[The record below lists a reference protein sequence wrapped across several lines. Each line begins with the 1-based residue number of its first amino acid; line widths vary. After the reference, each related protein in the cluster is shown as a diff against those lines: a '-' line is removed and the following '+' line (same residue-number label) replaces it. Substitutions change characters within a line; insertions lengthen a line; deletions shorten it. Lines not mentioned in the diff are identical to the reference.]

1 MKRRRI
7 PRSRAEGRVSSAA
20 TAAAAAA
27 GAMGMARK
35 CCVRSCRADVREAR
49 AKGLPLHKFPKD
61 AALRDRWL
69 ASGGFEASFK
79 PTPGQV
85 VCHRHFKRADYEA
98 ARGGHKFLLRR
109 GSVPTVFADYDEHP
123 DPVIMSVKSSTSY
136 AQEDL
141 DLINSEILNLEHS
154 ASPLLSEAR
163 TPKSDSCGET
173 IYSRPESSA
182 DSLNLPD
189 SSEVADTEYKVINLK
204 EESKI
209 AVKHKPTDS
218 NSDNKVNTVAMQLGI
233 VESETSM
240 KTDAKDLK
248 EELKLPGNKE
258 FDKSEE
264 LKPKVLNRGGLKFFP
279 GAKLE
284 AKDFNEKWYSAKV
297 VETDW
302 DEREVLIHFDKWSSR
317 FDEWIPMDS
326 SRLRVLQTP
335 QNEQAW
341 IPPSPETRMRER
353 EFAVGERILATW
365 ADGKKYP
372 AKVSAVLSNDRYNV
386 LFDDGYAK
394 IVKSSKMTKIAANP
408 TKQLN
413 EVDGYIGSKQERRD
427 KKRKHTVMELFN
439 IHSRRRTKPD
449 AEKAPKKEET
459 VVKENSEGTA
469 ESKIETDGTLYGP
482 CYDPGTDLLRGF
494 ETSSPKI
501 KSYSKKSKKEMPK
514 NDTDHGENVGPE
526 WIDGEPQGTESYIV
540 DGNDG
545 PRRSIIVP
553 DKRLPPG
560 WEKHFTQRKAG
571 SSAGKWDVLFI
582 HKQTGKK
589 FRSRNDIRVFMEN
602 QGQFDFDPE
611 KFDFCIHRRK
621 RNHAHRAKQDVT
633 PEAPKKIK
641 TLLPKTKTATPENT
655 LLTTVASTTDG
666 QPTLSTPATSTDGEM
681 IYSVFIGL
689 RGGLRVEMED
699 SAYKCPKE
707 GCNKNFR
714 KENLLQ
720 MHIKHYH
727 PEYSKFLGST
737 PKVEDLAYARTIG
750 ESIEDIIPKK
760 TPTFLEKINKSAK
773 KKSLPEKPSSTLLQ
787 TALSAT
793 QQTSQSISG
802 PILPEEEEIEQS
814 EKCND
819 LQKEDMKIETMSPIS
834 NHSMEIDDDIERKRE
849 TACALSPGTL
859 FDMKVKEEK
868 AQGGIK
874 TLLPLRPVATSE
886 VQRVDRTKSVD
897 EIVHGER
904 GKSQKR
910 KQPSE
915 PSVDLLPAKAKKRH
929 GMSDLADSFG
939 DLDDSA
945 MDVEGPTALMYRYSR
960 RKSDSKSDE
969 NSQNSQ
975 LNDSRIEKADPLKG
989 DAIKTDSN
997 NDAEESEGVM
1007 MMINGELVKV
1017 EQLRREEIIN
1027 CTCGFMEEDG
1037 LMIQCDLCLCWQHGH
1052 CNLIEKEKDVP
1063 EKYICYICRNPYR
1076 LRPSKKYY
1084 HDQDW
1089 IKEGKL
1095 LSLSNRTRNQNM
1107 INQRT
1112 AMLKRSYDLVA
1123 ALLQMQQLLHSLRVK
1138 INVAQKKD
1146 HPKLYLWAKNWEK
1159 MDVPKIDMEP
1169 VPVMEITKVASFTD
1183 TSSEIP
1189 RRVETKMDVKLSIK
1203 DDQDEKSI
1211 ASDSEL
1217 MKILEEDSTHSDES
1231 RITNRKDGT
1240 MNSKDSHI
1248 LLDALTG
1255 GNADIKEKITATP
1268 NIKAESADVSPE
1280 KTTIGSTASKNLN
1293 SGPLIDD
1300 VQQEA
1305 SIANV
1310 KQEVS
1315 ALPQPF
1321 IPEPEA
1327 PIDPAECRMR
1337 LLEHIEH
1344 FQSHIDSRLT
1354 SIEAQIFSLEAM
1366 DPDELVSNPLSQS
1379 CTKQTV
1385 QMLLRD
1391 LNTVRKLAALC

>member
-1 MKRRRI
+1 MKQRRRI
-7 PRSRAEGRVSSAA
+7 PRSRAEGRRRAPAA
-20 TAAAAAA
+20 VTAAAA

-35 CCVRSCRADVREAR
+35 CCVRSCEADVREAR

-98 ARGGHKFLLRR
+98 AARGHKFLLKR
-109 GSVPTVFADYDEHP
+109 GSVPTVFADYDNHP

-154 ASPLLSEAR
+154 ISPSLSEAR
-163 TPKSDSCGET
+163 TPKSDSCGEPC
-173 IYSRPESSA
+173 YSRPESSA
-182 DSLNLPD
+182 DSLNPLD
-189 SSEVADTEYKVINLK
+189 NVELVDAAYKMTTPK
-204 EESKI
+204 EETVTT
-209 AVKHKPTDS
+209 VKEKS
-218 NSDNKVNTVAMQLGI
+218 VENSDSKVNTVAVQLGI
-233 VESETSM
+233 VEPGTM
-240 KTDAKDLK
+240 KTVAKDLTIK
-248 EELKLPGNKE
+248 DELKDIKLSDDKE
-258 FDKSEE
+258 FDKVEE
-264 LKPKVLNRGGLKFFP
+264 IKPKVLSRDGLKFYP

-284 AKDFNEKWYSAKV
+284 AKDFSEKWYCAKV
-297 VETDW
+297 VEADW
-302 DEREVLIHFDKWSSR
+302 DEREVLVHFDKWSSR
-317 FDEWIPMDS
+317 YDEWIPMDS
-326 SRLRVLQTP
+326 SRLRELQSLP
-335 QNEQAW
+335 K
-341 IPPSPETRMRER
+341 ETKVR
-353 EFAVGERILATW
+353 EFSVGERILATW
-365 ADGKKYP
+365 ADGRKYP
-372 AKVSAVLSNDRYNV
+372 AKVNAVLTNDRYDV
-386 LFDDGYAK
+386 LFDDGYGK
-394 IVKSSKMTKIAANP
+394 VVKSSKMTKIAATP

-413 EVDGYIGSKQERRD
+413 ELDGYIGSKQERRD
-427 KKRKHTVMELFN
+427 KKRKHTIMELFHTN
-439 IHSRRRTKPD
+439 SRKRIKTDTDKT
-449 AEKAPKKEET
+449 PKKVET
-459 VVKENSEGTA
+459 VVKEST
-469 ESKIETDGTLYGP
+469 ESIIEPKIELDGTMYGP
-482 CYDPGTDLLRGF
+482 CFEPDTNLLKGF
-494 ETSSPKI
+494 DTNFAKI
-501 KSYSKKSKKEMPK
+501 KSYSKKSKKELPK
-514 NDTDHGENVGPE
+514 IDTDHEEDVGPE

-545 PRRSIIVP
+545 PRRSIIIS

-571 SSAGKWDVLFI
+571 TSAGKWDVLFI

-589 FRSRNDIRVFMEN
+589 FRSRNDIRIFMEN
-602 QGQFDFDPE
+602 QGQLDFDPE
-611 KFDFCIHRRK
+611 KFDFCIHRKK
-621 RNHAHRAKQDVT
+621 RNNAHRVKQEVT

-641 TLLPKTKTATPENT
+641 TLLPKTKA
-655 LLTTVASTTDG
+655 
-666 QPTLSTPATSTDGEM
+666 LSTPESTVITASSLDTPPVVSTPTTSAADGEVN
-681 IYSVFIGL
+681 YSVFI
-689 RGGLRVEMED
+689 GGLRVEMED

-760 TPTFLEKINKSAK
+760 STPFLEKINKLGK
-773 KKSLPEKPSSTLLQ
+773 KRSLPDKPSSSNLLQ
-787 TALSAT
+787 PVLNTVQPASPSVSVPL
-793 QQTSQSISG
+793 I
-802 PILPEEEEIEQS
+802 PELEEEMDQS

-819 LQKEDMKIETMSPIS
+819 LQKDDMKIETMSPIS
-834 NHSMEIDDDIERKRE
+834 IHSMEVDDDVEKKRE
-849 TACALSPGTL
+849 NTGAMSPTTL

-868 AQGGIK
+868 TQVGIK
-874 TLLPLRPVATSE
+874 TLLPVRPPATSE
-886 VQRVDRTKSVD
+886 SQKIDRAKPVDEMMHVERTKGS
-897 EIVHGER
+897 
-904 GKSQKR
+904 KKR
-910 KQPSE
+910 QSE
-915 PSVDLLPAKAKKRH
+915 YNMHLSAKGKKRH
-929 GMSDLADSFG
+929 GMSDLIDSFG

-945 MDVEGPTALMYRYSR
+945 LDVEGPTALMYRYSR

-975 LNDSRIEKADPLKG
+975 LNDSRIEKGDPLKG
-989 DAIKTDSN
+989 DTIKTDIN

-1007 MMINGELVKV
+1007 MMINGEMVKV

-1052 CNLIEKEKDVP
+1052 CNAIEREKDVP
-1063 EKYICYICRNPYR
+1063 EKYICYICQHPYR
-1076 LRPSKKYY
+1076 QRPSKKYF

-1095 LSLSNRTRNQNM
+1095 PSLPNRTRDQYM

-1112 AMLKRSYDLVA
+1112 AMLKRSYDLVG
-1123 ALLQMQQLLHSLRVK
+1123 ALLQIQQILHSLRVK
-1138 INVAQKKD
+1138 INVAQQKD

-1159 MDVPKIDMEP
+1159 TDIPKVDIEP
-1169 VPVMEITKVASFTD
+1169 IPIMEITKLGADSID
-1183 TSSEIP
+1183 IGSESL
-1189 RRVETKMDVKLSIK
+1189 RRIEPKIETKLSLK

-1231 RITNRKDGT
+1231 RVTGKRESLI
-1240 MNSKDSHI
+1240 NSKDSHI
-1248 LLDALTG
+1248 LLDTLTSS
-1255 GNADIKEKITATP
+1255 NSDVKQRSIDADIKTENIGLLTEKSMIDNSVSENLSSSSLINNAQQESGMVNVENEIATP
-1268 NIKAESADVSPE
+1268 
-1280 KTTIGSTASKNLN
+1280 L
-1293 SGPLIDD
+1293 
-1300 VQQEA
+1300 
-1305 SIANV
+1305 
-1310 KQEVS
+1310 
-1315 ALPQPF
+1315 QPF

-1327 PIDPAECRMR
+1327 PIDPSECRMR

-1344 FQSHIDSRLT
+1344 FQCHIESRLQ
-1354 SIEAQIFSLEAM
+1354 SIDAQVCALEAM
-1366 DPDELVSNPLSQS
+1366 DVEELVPSPNAQS
-1379 CTKQTV
+1379 RLKQTV

-1391 LNTVRKLAALC
+1391 LSTVRKLAALC

>member
-1 MKRRRI
+1 MKRRI
-7 PRSRAEGRVSSAA
+7 PRSRIDGSRVSSAV
-20 TAAAAAA
+20 TAAAA

-35 CCVRSCRADVREAR
+35 CCVHSCKADVQEAR
-49 AKGLPLHKFPKD
+49 TKGLPLHKFPKD
-61 AALRDRWL
+61 VALRDRWL
-69 ASGGFEASFK
+69 ASGGFETGFK

-85 VCHRHFKRADYEA
+85 ICHRHFKRADYET
-98 ARGGHKFLLRR
+98 ARGGHKLVLKR
-109 GSVPTVFADYDEHP
+109 GSVPTIFADYDDHP

-173 IYSRPESSA
+173 CYSRPESST

-189 SSEVADTEYKVINLK
+189 SSEVTDNECKMINSK
-204 EESKI
+204 EEKKI
-209 AVKHKPTDS
+209 PEMDKPTE

-233 VESETSM
+233 VEPETEM
-240 KTDAKDLK
+240 KTSAKDIIVK
-248 EELKLPGNKE
+248 EELKLSGNKE

-264 LKPKVLNRGGLKFFP
+264 LKPKVLNRGDLKFFP

-284 AKDFNEKWYSAKV
+284 AKDFNDKWYSAKV

-326 SRLRVLQTP
+326 SRLRVLQTA
-335 QNEQAW
+335 QK
-341 IPPSPETRMRER
+341 ETKMK
-353 EFAVGERILATW
+353 EFSVGERILATW

-372 AKVSAVLSNDRYNV
+372 AKVSAVLTNDRYNV

-394 IVKSSKMTKIAANP
+394 IVKSSKMTKIAGNS

-413 EVDGYIGSKQERRD
+413 DLDGYIGSKQERRD

-439 IHSRRRTKPD
+439 THSRKRTKHD
-449 AEKAPKKEET
+449 VDKTPKKEET
-459 VVKENSEGTA
+459 VVKESGVTSLENKVE
-469 ESKIETDGTLYGP
+469 IDGTQYGP

-494 ETSSPKI
+494 ESNVSKI
-501 KSYSKKSKKEMPK
+501 KSYSKKSKKEVPK
-514 NDTDHGENVGPE
+514 VDTDQVEENVGPE

-589 FRSRNDIRVFMEN
+589 FRSRNDIRIFMEN
-602 QGQFDFDPE
+602 QGQYDFDPE

-621 RNHAHRAKQDVT
+621 RNHTHRVKQEVT
-633 PEAPKKIK
+633 SEITPKKIK
-641 TLLPKTKTATPENT
+641 TLLPKTKTPDNT
-655 LLTTVASTTDG
+655 LLTTVTNIDTTPVV
-666 QPTLSTPATSTDGEM
+666 PTPTTSTDGA
-681 IYSVFIGL
+681 VFIGL

-699 SAYKCPKE
+699 NAYKCPKE

-760 TPTFLEKINKSAK
+760 PTFLEKINKSAK
-773 KKSLPEKPSSTLLQ
+773 KKSLPEKSSSTLLQ
-787 TALSAT
+787 STLSSMQPT
-793 QQTSQSISG
+793 TPSIPG
-802 PILPEEEEIEQS
+802 PVTPEEEEMDQLA
-814 EKCND
+814 KCND
-819 LQKEDMKIETMSPIS
+819 SQKEDMKIETMSPIS
-834 NHSMEIDDDIERKRE
+834 NHSIEIDDIEKKRE
-849 TACALSPGTL
+849 NVGALSPGTL
-859 FDMKVKEEK
+859 FDMKAKEEK

-874 TLLPLRPVATSE
+874 TLLPIRSVAASE
-886 VQRVDRTKSVD
+886 IQRADRTKSLD
-897 EIVHGER
+897 DMTHNER
-904 GKSQKR
+904 VKNQKKR
-910 KQPSE
+910 QPAE
-915 PSVDLLPAKAKKRH
+915 HVDLSIKAKKRH
-929 GMSDLADSFG
+929 GMSDLTDSFG

-975 LNDSRIEKADPLKG
+975 LNDSRIDKADPLKG
-989 DAIKTDSN
+989 DAIKTDIS

-1052 CNLIEKEKDVP
+1052 CNFIEKEKDVP

-1076 LRPSKKYY
+1076 QRPSKKYF

-1095 LSLSNRTRNQNM
+1095 PSLPNRIRNQYM

-1123 ALLQMQQLLHSLRVK
+1123 ALLQIQQLLHSLRVK

-1159 MDVPKIDMEP
+1159 TDVSKIDVEP
-1169 VPVMEITKVASFTD
+1169 VPVMEITKAASFTD
-1183 TSSEIP
+1183 TTSEIP
-1189 RRVETKMDVKLSIK
+1189 RRVETKADIKLSK

-1217 MKILEEDSTHSDES
+1217 MKILEEDSTHSDET
-1231 RITNRKDGT
+1231 RIINKKEGL

-1248 LLDALTG
+1248 LLDALT
-1255 GNADIKEKITATP
+1255 NSNSDTKEKDFATSD
-1268 NIKAESADVSPE
+1268 IKAEDADLLADKTIIDNSVSE
-1280 KTTIGSTASKNLN
+1280 NLN
-1293 SGPLIDD
+1293 SGSLIIDN
-1300 VQQEA
+1300 VQQES
-1305 SIANV
+1305 SITVEN
-1310 KQEVS
+1310 EVS

-1344 FQSHIDSRLT
+1344 FQCHIDSRLT
-1354 SIEAQIFSLEAM
+1354 SIEAQIFALESM
-1366 DPDELVSNPLSQS
+1366 DPDELVSDPLVQPR
-1379 CTKQTV
+1379 TKQTI

>member
-7 PRSRAEGRVSSAA
+7 PRSRAEGRVSSAV
-20 TAAAAAA
+20 TAAAVAAA

-35 CCVRSCRADVREAR
+35 CCVRSCKADVREAR

-69 ASGGFEASFK
+69 ASGGFEESFK

-85 VCHRHFKRADYEA
+85 VCHRHFKRADYET
-98 ARGGHKFLLRR
+98 ARGGHKLLLKR

-173 IYSRPESSA
+173 CYSRPESSA

-189 SSEVADTEYKVINLK
+189 STEVTDNEYKATNPK
-204 EESKI
+204 EECKVS
-209 AVKHKPTDS
+209 VKDKSTE
-218 NSDNKVNTVAMQLGI
+218 NSVDNKVNTVAMQLGI
-233 VESETSM
+233 VEPETAM
-240 KTDAKDLK
+240 KTDSKDLK
-248 EELKLPGNKE
+248 EELKLPGDKE

-326 SRLRVLQTP
+326 SRLRVLQSP
-335 QNEQAW
+335 QKEAK
-341 IPPSPETRMRER
+341 MRE
-353 EFAVGERILATW
+353 FSVGERILATW

-408 TKQLN
+408 TKVQDSQIEQLN

-427 KKRKHTVMELFN
+427 KKRRHTVMELFN
-439 IHSRRRTKPD
+439 IHSRKRTKHD
-449 AEKAPKKEET
+449 TEKAPKKEET
-459 VVKENSEGTA
+459 VVKESGEGSA
-469 ESKIETDGTLYGP
+469 ESKIEMDGTLYGP
-482 CYDPGTDLLRGF
+482 CYDPGTDLLKGF
-494 ETSSPKI
+494 ETSSLKI
-501 KSYSKKSKKEMPK
+501 KSYSKKSKKEVPK
-514 NDTDHGENVGPE
+514 IETDPEENVGPE
-526 WIDGEPQGTESYIV
+526 WVDGEPRGTESYIV

-553 DKRLPPG
+553 DKRLPLG

-602 QGQFDFDPE
+602 QGQYDFDPE

-621 RNHAHRAKQDVT
+621 RNHAHRVKQEVT

-641 TLLPKTKTATPENT
+641 TLLPKTKTSTPETT
-655 LLTTVASTTDG
+655 LL
-666 QPTLSTPATSTDGEM
+666 PTMTSSIDTPVIPSTPTTSTTDGEM

-760 TPTFLEKINKSAK
+760 SITFLEKINKSAK
-773 KKSLPEKPSSTLLQ
+773 KKSLPEKSSSTLLQ
-787 TALSAT
+787 SAVNT
-793 QQTSQSISG
+793 MQPTSPSIPG
-802 PILPEEEEIEQS
+802 PMMPEEVELDQS

-819 LQKEDMKIETMSPIS
+819 LQKEDTKLETMSQIS
-834 NHSMEIDDDIERKRE
+834 NHSMEIDDDIEKKRE
-849 TACALSPGTL
+849 NVCALSPGTL
-859 FDMKVKEEK
+859 FDMRVKEEK

-874 TLLPLRPVATSE
+874 TLLPVRPVATLE
-886 VQRVDRTKSVD
+886 APRADRTKSLD
-897 EIVHGER
+897 EMAHGER
-904 GKSQKR
+904 VKNQKK
-910 KQPSE
+910 KQLTE
-915 PSVDLLPAKAKKRH
+915 HSVDLPAKAKKRH
-929 GMSDLADSFG
+929 GMSDLTDNFG
-939 DLDDSA
+939 DQDDSA
-945 MDVEGPTALMYRYSR
+945 MDVERPTTLMYRYSR

-989 DAIKTDSN
+989 DAIKTNIN
-997 NDAEESEGVM
+997 NGAEETEGVM

-1027 CTCGFMEEDG
+1027 CTCGFVEEDG

-1052 CNLIEKEKDVP
+1052 CNFIEKEKDVP
-1063 EKYICYICRNPYR
+1063 EKYICYICQNPYR

-1095 LSLSNRTRNQNM
+1095 SRLSNRTRNQHK

-1123 ALLQMQQLLHSLRVK
+1123 ALLQIQQLLHSLRVK
-1138 INVAQKKD
+1138 INVAEKKD

-1169 VPVMEITKVASFTD
+1169 VPVMEITKAASFTD
-1183 TSSEIP
+1183 TNSEIP
-1189 RRVETKMDVKLSIK
+1189 RRVETKADIKLSIK

-1231 RITNRKDGT
+1231 RIISKKEGS
-1240 MNSKDSHI
+1240 NSKDSHI

-1255 GNADIKEKITATP
+1255 GNSDIKEENSATSD
-1268 NIKAESADVSPE
+1268 IKTESADLLAE
-1280 KTTIGSTASKNLN
+1280 KTIIGDPVENLN
-1293 SGPLIDD
+1293 SGSPVNN
-1300 VQQEA
+1300 VQQES
-1305 SIANV
+1305 SITNV
-1310 KQEVS
+1310 KNEVS

-1344 FQSHIDSRLT
+1344 FQCHIDSRLT
-1354 SIEAQIFSLEAM
+1354 SIEAQIFALEAM
-1366 DPDELVSNPLSQS
+1366 DPDELVSDPLVQPR
-1379 CTKQTV
+1379 TKQTV

>member
-1 MKRRRI
+1 
-7 PRSRAEGRVSSAA
+7 
-20 TAAAAAA
+20 
-27 GAMGMARK
+27 MGMARK
-35 CCVRSCRADVREAR
+35 CCVRSCKADVREAR

-69 ASGGFEASFK
+69 ASGGFEESFK

-85 VCHRHFKRADYEA
+85 VCHRHFKRADYET
-98 ARGGHKFLLRR
+98 ARGGHKLLLRR

-173 IYSRPESSA
+173 CYSRPESSA

-189 SSEVADTEYKVINLK
+189 STEVTDNEYKATNPR
-204 EESKI
+204 EESKVS
-209 AVKHKPTDS
+209 AKDRSTE
-218 NSDNKVNTVAMQLGI
+218 NSVDNKVNTVAMQLGI
-233 VESETSM
+233 VEPETAM
-240 KTDAKDLK
+240 KTGAKDLK
-248 EELKLPGNKE
+248 EALKLPGDKE

-326 SRLRVLQTP
+326 SRLRVLQSP

-341 IPPSPETRMRER
+341 TPPSPEAKMRE
-353 EFAVGERILATW
+353 FSVGERILATW

-372 AKVSAVLSNDRYNV
+372 AKVSAVLTNDRYNV

-408 TKQLN
+408 TKVQDSQIEQLN

-427 KKRKHTVMELFN
+427 KKRRHTVMELFN
-439 IHSRRRTKPD
+439 IHSRKRTKHD
-449 AEKAPKKEET
+449 TEKAPKKDET
-459 VVKENSEGTA
+459 VVKESGEGSA
-469 ESKIETDGTLYGP
+469 ESKIEMDGTLYGP
-482 CYDPGTDLLRGF
+482 CYDPGTDLLKGF
-494 ETSSPKI
+494 ETSSLKI
-501 KSYSKKSKKEMPK
+501 KSYSKKSKKEVPK
-514 NDTDHGENVGPE
+514 IETDPEENVGPE
-526 WIDGEPQGTESYIV
+526 WIDGEPRGTESYIV

-553 DKRLPPG
+553 DKRLPAG

-602 QGQFDFDPE
+602 QGQYDFDPE

-621 RNHAHRAKQDVT
+621 RNHAHRVKQEVT

-641 TLLPKTKTATPENT
+641 TLLPKTKTSTPETT
-655 LLTTVASTTDG
+655 LLPTMTSSIDTPVIPSTPTTSTTDG
-666 QPTLSTPATSTDGEM
+666 A
-681 IYSVFIGL
+681 VFIGL

-750 ESIEDIIPKK
+750 ESVEDIIPKK
-760 TPTFLEKINKSAK
+760 SITFSEKINKSAK
-773 KKSLPEKPSSTLLQ
+773 KKSLPEKSSSTLLQ
-787 TALSAT
+787 SAVNT
-793 QQTSQSISG
+793 MQPTFPLIPG
-802 PILPEEEEIEQS
+802 PMMPEEVELDQS

-819 LQKEDMKIETMSPIS
+819 LQKEDTKLETMSQIS

-849 TACALSPGTL
+849 NVCALSPGTL
-859 FDMKVKEEK
+859 FDMRVKEEK

-874 TLLPLRPVATSE
+874 TLLPVRPVATSE
-886 VQRVDRTKSVD
+886 AQRADRTKSLD
-897 EIVHGER
+897 ETAHGER
-904 GKSQKR
+904 VKNQKK
-910 KQPSE
+910 KQLTE
-915 PSVDLLPAKAKKRH
+915 HSVDLPAKAKKRH
-929 GMSDLADSFG
+929 GMSDLTDNFG
-939 DLDDSA
+939 DQDDSA

-969 NSQNSQ
+969 NSQN
-975 LNDSRIEKADPLKG
+975 R
-989 DAIKTDSN
+989 
-997 NDAEESEGVM
+997 SEGVM

-1052 CNLIEKEKDVP
+1052 CNFIEKEKDVP
-1063 EKYICYICRNPYR
+1063 EKYICYVCQNPYR

-1095 LSLSNRTRNQNM
+1095 SSLSNRTRNQHK

-1123 ALLQMQQLLHSLRVK
+1123 ALLQIQQLLHSLRVK
-1138 INVAQKKD
+1138 INVAEKKD

-1169 VPVMEITKVASFTD
+1169 VPVMEITKAASFTD
-1183 TSSEIP
+1183 TNSEIP
-1189 RRVETKMDVKLSIK
+1189 RRVETKADIKLSIK

-1231 RITNRKDGT
+1231 RIISKKEGS
-1240 MNSKDSHI
+1240 NSKDSHI

-1255 GNADIKEKITATP
+1255 GNSDIKEEKSATSD
-1268 NIKAESADVSPE
+1268 IKTESADLLAE
-1280 KTTIGSTASKNLN
+1280 KTIIDDPVSENLN
-1293 SGPLIDD
+1293 SGSPVNN
-1300 VQQEA
+1300 VQQES
-1305 SIANV
+1305 SISNV
-1310 KQEVS
+1310 KNEVS

-1344 FQSHIDSRLT
+1344 FQCHIDSRLT
-1354 SIEAQIFSLEAM
+1354 SIEAQIFALEAM
-1366 DPDELVSNPLSQS
+1366 DPDELVSDPLVQPR
-1379 CTKQTV
+1379 TKQTV

>member
-1 MKRRRI
+1 MYPPSPPRRPLSTARSFCSIRRIVSDAYTRTQNTRAASSLFERRR
-7 PRSRAEGRVSSAA
+7 V
-20 TAAAAAA
+20 
-27 GAMGMARK
+27 
-35 CCVRSCRADVREAR
+35 VR
-49 AKGLPLHKFPKD
+49 D
-61 AALRDRWL
+61 A
-69 ASGGFEASFK
+69 
-79 PTPGQV
+79 
-85 VCHRHFKRADYEA
+85 
-98 ARGGHKFLLRR
+98 
-109 GSVPTVFADYDEHP
+109 

-154 ASPLLSEAR
+154 TSPLSEAR

-173 IYSRPESSA
+173 CYSRPESSM

-189 SSEVADTEYKVINLK
+189 GSEVTDNECKMANLK
-204 EESKI
+204 EEI
-209 AVKHKPTDS
+209 VTLVKDKLVE
-218 NSDNKVNTVAMQLGI
+218 NSDSKVNTVAMQLGI
-233 VESETSM
+233 VEGATM
-240 KTDAKDLK
+240 KADGKDLIIK
-248 EELKLPGNKE
+248 EELKNIKLSDDKE

-264 LKPKVLNRGGLKFFP
+264 LKPKVLNRDGTKFYP

-335 QNEQAW
+335 PHEQTW
-341 IPPSPETRMRER
+341 ILPSPEAKVR
-353 EFAVGERILATW
+353 EFSVGERVLATW
-365 ADGKKYP
+365 ADGRKYP
-372 AKVSAVLSNDRYNV
+372 AKVNTVLTNDRYDV

-394 IVKSSKMTKIAANP
+394 IVKSSKMTKIAESSA
-408 TKQLN
+408 KQLS
-413 EVDGYIGSKQERRD
+413 ELEGYIGSKQERRD

-439 IHSRRRTKPD
+439 THSRRRTKND
-449 AEKAPKKEET
+449 ADKASKKEET
-459 VVKENSEGTA
+459 VVKESG
-469 ESKIETDGTLYGP
+469 ESSIENKVEMDGTLFGA

-494 ETSSPKI
+494 ETNPSKI

-514 NDTDHGENVGPE
+514 NDTDHEEDPVGPE

-553 DKRLPPG
+553 DRRLPPG

-571 SSAGKWDVLFI
+571 TSAGKWDVLFI

-602 QGQFDFDPE
+602 QGQYDFNPE
-611 KFDFCIHRRK
+611 NFDFCIHRRK
-621 RNHAHRAKQDVT
+621 RNHASRLKQEAT
-633 PEAPKKIK
+633 PEKKIK
-641 TLLPKTKTATPENT
+641 TLLPKTKTLPTSENP
-655 LLTTVASTTDG
+655 LLQVTNNTAAS
-666 QPTLSTPATSTDGEM
+666 PNLSTPVTPATDGEM

-699 SAYKCPKE
+699 NAYKCPKE

-750 ESIEDIIPKK
+750 ESIDDIIPKK
-760 TPTFLEKINKSAK
+760 STTFLDKINKFAK
-773 KKSLPEKPSSTLLQ
+773 KKSLPEKSSTLLQ
-787 TALSAT
+787 STLNT
-793 QQTSQSISG
+793 MQPTSPSIPHAASV
-802 PILPEEEEIEQS
+802 LPELEEEIDQV

-819 LQKEDMKIETMSPIS
+819 SQKEDMKIETMSSIS
-834 NHSMEIDDDIERKRE
+834 NHSMEIDDDIEKKRE
-849 TACALSPGTL
+849 NTCALSPGTL

-868 AQGGIK
+868 PQGGIK
-874 TLLPLRPVATSE
+874 TLLPVRPSTTSE
-886 VQRVDRTKSVD
+886 VQKVDRVKSLDENTHVERTK
-897 EIVHGER
+897 G
-904 GKSQKR
+904 QKKR
-910 KQPSE
+910 QISE
-915 PSVDLLPAKAKKRH
+915 HSVDLLTKGKKRH
-929 GMSDLADSFG
+929 VMSDLNDSFG

-945 MDVEGPTALMYRYSR
+945 MDAEGPAALMYRYSR

-975 LNDSRIEKADPLKG
+975 LNDSRIEKGDPLKG
-989 DAIKTDSN
+989 DIIKTDIN
-997 NDAEESEGVM
+997 NDTEESEGVM
-1007 MMINGELVKV
+1007 MMINGEMVKV

-1052 CNLIEKEKDVP
+1052 CNAIEREKDVP
-1063 EKYICYICRNPYR
+1063 EKYICYICQHPYR
-1076 LRPSKKYY
+1076 QRPSKKYF

-1095 LSLSNRTRNQNM
+1095 PSLSNRTRNQHT

-1123 ALLQMQQLLHSLRVK
+1123 ALLQIQQLLHSLRVK

-1159 MDVPKIDMEP
+1159 MEIPKIDIEP
-1169 VPVMEITKVASFTD
+1169 VPIMEIVKTGPSFTD
-1183 TSSEIP
+1183 VGLEIP
-1189 RRVETKMDVKLSIK
+1189 RRAETKTDVKLPIK

-1231 RITNRKDGT
+1231 KIINKKENFVT
-1240 MNSKDSHI
+1240 SKDSHI
-1248 LLDALTG
+1248 LLDALTS
-1255 GNADIKEKITATP
+1255 GNSDIKERNVAMSDIKTENAGNKIMSENSTS
-1268 NIKAESADVSPE
+1268 ESLS
-1280 KTTIGSTASKNLN
+1280 LN
-1293 SGPLIDD
+1293 SGPLIDNI
-1300 VQQEA
+1300 QQES
-1305 SIANV
+1305 SIADVEN
-1310 KQEVS
+1310 EVS

-1327 PIDPAECRMR
+1327 PIDPTECRMR

-1344 FQSHIDSRLT
+1344 FQCHLDSRLT
-1354 SIEAQIFSLEAM
+1354 SIEAQICALEAM
-1366 DPDELVSNPLSQS
+1366 DPDELALDPHVQPR
-1379 CTKQTV
+1379 TKQTV

-1391 LNTVRKLAALC
+1391 LSTVRKLAALC

>member
-1 MKRRRI
+1 MKQRRRI
-7 PRSRAEGRVSSAA
+7 PRSRAEGRRRAPAA
-20 TAAAAAA
+20 VTAAAA

-35 CCVRSCRADVREAR
+35 CCVRSCEADVREAR

-98 ARGGHKFLLRR
+98 AARGHKFLLKR
-109 GSVPTVFADYDEHP
+109 GSVPTVFADYDNHP

-154 ASPLLSEAR
+154 ISPSLSEAR
-163 TPKSDSCGET
+163 TPKSDSCGEPC
-173 IYSRPESSA
+173 YSRPESSA
-182 DSLNLPD
+182 DSLNPLD
-189 SSEVADTEYKVINLK
+189 NVELVDAAYKMTTPK
-204 EESKI
+204 EETVTT
-209 AVKHKPTDS
+209 VKEKS
-218 NSDNKVNTVAMQLGI
+218 VENSDSKVNTVAVQLGI
-233 VESETSM
+233 VEPGTM
-240 KTDAKDLK
+240 KTVAKDLTIK
-248 EELKLPGNKE
+248 DELKDIKLSDDKE
-258 FDKSEE
+258 FDKVEE
-264 LKPKVLNRGGLKFFP
+264 IKPKVLSRDGLKFYP

-284 AKDFNEKWYSAKV
+284 AKDFSEKWYCAKV
-297 VETDW
+297 VEADW
-302 DEREVLIHFDKWSSR
+302 DEREVLVHFDKWSSR
-317 FDEWIPMDS
+317 YDEWIPMDS
-326 SRLRVLQTP
+326 SRLRELQSLP
-335 QNEQAW
+335 NEQTW
-341 IPPSPETRMRER
+341 IPPSPETKVR
-353 EFAVGERILATW
+353 EFSVGERILATW
-365 ADGKKYP
+365 ADGRKYP
-372 AKVSAVLSNDRYNV
+372 AKVNAVLTNDRYDV
-386 LFDDGYAK
+386 LFDDGYGK
-394 IVKSSKMTKIAANP
+394 VVKSSKMTKIAATP

-413 EVDGYIGSKQERRD
+413 ELDGYIGSKQERRD
-427 KKRKHTVMELFN
+427 KKRKHTIMELFHTN
-439 IHSRRRTKPD
+439 SRKRIKTDTDKT
-449 AEKAPKKEET
+449 PKKVET
-459 VVKENSEGTA
+459 VVKEST
-469 ESKIETDGTLYGP
+469 ESIIEPKIELDGTMYGP
-482 CYDPGTDLLRGF
+482 CFEPDTNLLKGF
-494 ETSSPKI
+494 DTNFAKI
-501 KSYSKKSKKEMPK
+501 KSYSKKSKKELPK
-514 NDTDHGENVGPE
+514 IDTDHEEDVGPE

-545 PRRSIIVP
+545 PRRSIIIS

-571 SSAGKWDVLFI
+571 TSAGKWDVLFI

-589 FRSRNDIRVFMEN
+589 FRSRNDIRIFMEN
-602 QGQFDFDPE
+602 QGQLDFDPE
-611 KFDFCIHRRK
+611 KFDFCIHRKK
-621 RNHAHRAKQDVT
+621 RNNAHRVKQEVT

-641 TLLPKTKTATPENT
+641 TLLPKTKA
-655 LLTTVASTTDG
+655 
-666 QPTLSTPATSTDGEM
+666 LSTPESTVITASSLDTPPVVSTPTTSAADGA
-681 IYSVFIGL
+681 VFI
-689 RGGLRVEMED
+689 GGLRVEMED

-760 TPTFLEKINKSAK
+760 STPFLEKINKLGK
-773 KKSLPEKPSSTLLQ
+773 KRSLPDKPSSSNLLQ
-787 TALSAT
+787 PVLNTVQPASPSVSVPL
-793 QQTSQSISG
+793 I
-802 PILPEEEEIEQS
+802 PELEEEMDQS

-819 LQKEDMKIETMSPIS
+819 LQKDDMKIETMSPIS
-834 NHSMEIDDDIERKRE
+834 IHSMEVDDDVEKKRE
-849 TACALSPGTL
+849 NTGAMSPTTL

-868 AQGGIK
+868 TQVGIK
-874 TLLPLRPVATSE
+874 TLLPVRPPATSE
-886 VQRVDRTKSVD
+886 SQKIDRAKPVDEMMHVERTKGS
-897 EIVHGER
+897 
-904 GKSQKR
+904 KKR
-910 KQPSE
+910 QSE
-915 PSVDLLPAKAKKRH
+915 YNMHLSAKGKKRH
-929 GMSDLADSFG
+929 GMSDLIDSFG

-945 MDVEGPTALMYRYSR
+945 LDVEGPTALMYRYSR

-975 LNDSRIEKADPLKG
+975 LNDSRIEKGDPLKG
-989 DAIKTDSN
+989 DTIKTDIN

-1007 MMINGELVKV
+1007 MMINGEMVKV

-1052 CNLIEKEKDVP
+1052 CNAIEREKDVP
-1063 EKYICYICRNPYR
+1063 EKYICYICQHPYR
-1076 LRPSKKYY
+1076 QRPSKKYF

-1095 LSLSNRTRNQNM
+1095 PSLPNRTRDQYM

-1112 AMLKRSYDLVA
+1112 AMLKRSYDLVG
-1123 ALLQMQQLLHSLRVK
+1123 ALLQIQQILHSLRVK
-1138 INVAQKKD
+1138 INVAQQKD

-1159 MDVPKIDMEP
+1159 TDIPKVDIEP
-1169 VPVMEITKVASFTD
+1169 IPIMEITKLGADSID
-1183 TSSEIP
+1183 IGSESL
-1189 RRVETKMDVKLSIK
+1189 RRIEPKIETKLSLK

-1231 RITNRKDGT
+1231 RVTGKRESLI
-1240 MNSKDSHI
+1240 NSKDSHI
-1248 LLDALTG
+1248 LLDTLTSS
-1255 GNADIKEKITATP
+1255 NSDVKQRSIDADIKTENIGLLTEKSMIDNSVSENLSSSSLINNAQQESGMVNVENEIATP
-1268 NIKAESADVSPE
+1268 
-1280 KTTIGSTASKNLN
+1280 L
-1293 SGPLIDD
+1293 
-1300 VQQEA
+1300 
-1305 SIANV
+1305 
-1310 KQEVS
+1310 
-1315 ALPQPF
+1315 QPF

-1327 PIDPAECRMR
+1327 PIDPSECRMR

-1344 FQSHIDSRLT
+1344 FQCHIESRLQ
-1354 SIEAQIFSLEAM
+1354 SIDAQVCALEAM
-1366 DPDELVSNPLSQS
+1366 DVEELVPSPNAQS
-1379 CTKQTV
+1379 RLKQTV

-1391 LNTVRKLAALC
+1391 LSTVRKLAALC

>member
-1 MKRRRI
+1 
-7 PRSRAEGRVSSAA
+7 
-20 TAAAAAA
+20 
-27 GAMGMARK
+27 
-35 CCVRSCRADVREAR
+35 
-49 AKGLPLHKFPKD
+49 
-61 AALRDRWL
+61 
-69 ASGGFEASFK
+69 
-79 PTPGQV
+79 
-85 VCHRHFKRADYEA
+85 
-98 ARGGHKFLLRR
+98 
-109 GSVPTVFADYDEHP
+109 
-123 DPVIMSVKSSTSY
+123 
-136 AQEDL
+136 
-141 DLINSEILNLEHS
+141 
-154 ASPLLSEAR
+154 
-163 TPKSDSCGET
+163 
-173 IYSRPESSA
+173 
-182 DSLNLPD
+182 
-189 SSEVADTEYKVINLK
+189 
-204 EESKI
+204 
-209 AVKHKPTDS
+209 
-218 NSDNKVNTVAMQLGI
+218 
-233 VESETSM
+233 
-240 KTDAKDLK
+240 
-248 EELKLPGNKE
+248 
-258 FDKSEE
+258 
-264 LKPKVLNRGGLKFFP
+264 
-279 GAKLE
+279 
-284 AKDFNEKWYSAKV
+284 
-297 VETDW
+297 
-302 DEREVLIHFDKWSSR
+302 
-317 FDEWIPMDS
+317 MDS

-335 QNEQAW
+335 QKEA
-341 IPPSPETRMRER
+341 RMRE
-353 EFAVGERILATW
+353 FLVGERILATW

-372 AKVSAVLSNDRYNV
+372 AKVSAILTNDRYNV

-394 IVKSSKMTKIAANP
+394 IVKSSKMTKIAANS
-408 TKQLN
+408 TKQLS
-413 EVDGYIGSKQERRD
+413 ELDSYIGSKQERRD

-439 IHSRRRTKPD
+439 THSRRRTKHD
-449 AEKAPKKEET
+449 ADKASKKEET
-459 VVKENSEGTA
+459 IIKENG
-469 ESKIETDGTLYGP
+469 ESSIEKIELDGTLYGP
-482 CYDPGTDLLRGF
+482 CYDPGTDLLKGF
-494 ETSSPKI
+494 ETNPSKI
-501 KSYSKKSKKEMPK
+501 KSYSKKNKKEILK
-514 NDTDHGENVGPE
+514 NDTENHQEENVGPE

-571 SSAGKWDVLFI
+571 TSAGKWDVLFI

-589 FRSRNDIRVFMEN
+589 FRSRNDIRIFMEN

-621 RNHAHRAKQDVT
+621 RNHAHRVKQEIT
-633 PEAPKKIK
+633 PEVPKKIK
-641 TLLPKTKTATPENT
+641 TLLPKTKTSISEST
-655 LLTTVASTTDG
+655 LFTTVTSSVETSPIVSTPTTSTTDG
-666 QPTLSTPATSTDGEM
+666 A
-681 IYSVFIGL
+681 VFIGL

-750 ESIEDIIPKK
+750 ESVEDIIPKK
-760 TPTFLEKINKSAK
+760 SSTFLEKINKSVK
-773 KKSLPEKPSSTLLQ
+773 KKSLSEKSPSTLLQ
-787 TALSAT
+787 STLNT
-793 QQTSQSISG
+793 MPPTSPSVSG
-802 PILPEEEEIEQS
+802 PVMTEEEEMEQL

-834 NHSMEIDDDIERKRE
+834 NHSMEIDDDIDKKRE
-849 TACALSPGTL
+849 NACALSPGTL

-874 TLLPLRPVATSE
+874 TLLPIRPVTTTE
-886 VQRVDRTKSVD
+886 TQRTDKAKPLD
-897 EIVHGER
+897 EMAHGER
-904 GKSQKR
+904 AKGQKR
-910 KQPSE
+910 KQLTEHNMDS
-915 PSVDLLPAKAKKRH
+915 SAKAKKRH
-929 GMSDLADSFG
+929 GTSDLTDTFG

-945 MDVEGPTALMYRYSR
+945 MDAEGPMALMYRYSR

-975 LNDSRIEKADPLKG
+975 LNDSRIEKGDPLKR
-989 DAIKTDSN
+989 DAIKTDIN

-1052 CNLIEKEKDVP
+1052 CNAIEREKDVP
-1063 EKYICYICRNPYR
+1063 EKYICYICQHPYR
-1076 LRPSKKYY
+1076 QRPSKKYF

-1095 LSLSNRTRNQNM
+1095 PSLSNRTRNQYI

-1123 ALLQMQQLLHSLRVK
+1123 ALLQIQQLLHSMRVK

-1146 HPKLYLWAKNWEK
+1146 HPKLYLWAKNWEE
-1159 MDVPKIDMEP
+1159 MAVPKIDVEP
-1169 VPVMEITKVASFTD
+1169 VPVMEITKTASFTD
-1183 TSSEIP
+1183 TSSEIS
-1189 RRVETKMDVKLSIK
+1189 RRVETKTDTKLSIK

-1231 RITNRKDGT
+1231 KIINKKEVL

-1248 LLDALTG
+1248 LLDALTSD
-1255 GNADIKEKITATP
+1255 NSDIKEK
-1268 NIKAESADVSPE
+1268 NIAASDVKTESADLLTE
-1280 KTTIGSTASKNLN
+1280 KNNIIDNSTSENLN
-1293 SGPLIDD
+1293 SGSLNT
-1300 VQQEA
+1300 QQEQKM
-1305 SIANV
+1305 NV
-1310 KQEVS
+1310 ENEVS
-1315 ALPQPF
+1315 TLPQPF

-1327 PIDPAECRMR
+1327 PIDLAECRMR

-1344 FQSHIDSRLT
+1344 FQCHIESRLT
-1354 SIEAQIFSLEAM
+1354 SIEAQIFALEAM
-1366 DPDELVSNPLSQS
+1366 DPDELVSDPQVQPR
-1379 CTKQTV
+1379 TKQTV

>member
-1 MKRRRI
+1 
-7 PRSRAEGRVSSAA
+7 
-20 TAAAAAA
+20 
-27 GAMGMARK
+27 
-35 CCVRSCRADVREAR
+35 
-49 AKGLPLHKFPKD
+49 
-61 AALRDRWL
+61 
-69 ASGGFEASFK
+69 
-79 PTPGQV
+79 
-85 VCHRHFKRADYEA
+85 
-98 ARGGHKFLLRR
+98 
-109 GSVPTVFADYDEHP
+109 
-123 DPVIMSVKSSTSY
+123 MSVKSSTSY

-154 ASPLLSEAR
+154 TSPLSEAR

-173 IYSRPESSA
+173 CYSRPESSM

-189 SSEVADTEYKVINLK
+189 GSEVTDNECKMANLK
-204 EESKI
+204 EEI
-209 AVKHKPTDS
+209 VTLVKDKLVE
-218 NSDNKVNTVAMQLGI
+218 NSDSKVNTVAMQLGI
-233 VESETSM
+233 VEGATM
-240 KTDAKDLK
+240 KADGKDLIIK
-248 EELKLPGNKE
+248 EELKNIKLSDDKE

-264 LKPKVLNRGGLKFFP
+264 LKPKVLNRDGTKFYP

-335 QNEQAW
+335 PHEQTW
-341 IPPSPETRMRER
+341 ILPSPEAKVR
-353 EFAVGERILATW
+353 EFSVGERVLATW
-365 ADGKKYP
+365 ADGRKYP
-372 AKVSAVLSNDRYNV
+372 AKVNTVLTNDRYDV

-394 IVKSSKMTKIAANP
+394 IVKSSKMTKIAESSA
-408 TKQLN
+408 KQLS
-413 EVDGYIGSKQERRD
+413 ELEGYIGSKQERRD

-439 IHSRRRTKPD
+439 THSRRRTKND
-449 AEKAPKKEET
+449 ADKASKKEET
-459 VVKENSEGTA
+459 VVKESG
-469 ESKIETDGTLYGP
+469 ESSIENKVEMDGTLFGA

-494 ETSSPKI
+494 ETNPSKI

-514 NDTDHGENVGPE
+514 NDTDHEEDPVGPE

-553 DKRLPPG
+553 DRRLPPG

-571 SSAGKWDVLFI
+571 TSAGKWDVLFI

-602 QGQFDFDPE
+602 QGQYDFNPE
-611 KFDFCIHRRK
+611 NFDFCIHRRK
-621 RNHAHRAKQDVT
+621 RNHASRLKQEAT
-633 PEAPKKIK
+633 PEKKIK
-641 TLLPKTKTATPENT
+641 TLLPKTKTLPTSENP
-655 LLTTVASTTDG
+655 LLQVTNNTAAS
-666 QPTLSTPATSTDGEM
+666 PNLSTPVTPATDGEM

-699 SAYKCPKE
+699 NAYKCPKE

-750 ESIEDIIPKK
+750 ESIDDIIPKK
-760 TPTFLEKINKSAK
+760 STTFLDKINKFAK
-773 KKSLPEKPSSTLLQ
+773 KKSLPEKSSTLLQ
-787 TALSAT
+787 STLNT
-793 QQTSQSISG
+793 MQPTSPSIPHAASV
-802 PILPEEEEIEQS
+802 LPELEEEIDQV

-819 LQKEDMKIETMSPIS
+819 SQKEDMKIETMSSIS
-834 NHSMEIDDDIERKRE
+834 NHSMEIDDDIEKKRE
-849 TACALSPGTL
+849 NTCALSPGTL

-868 AQGGIK
+868 PQGGIK
-874 TLLPLRPVATSE
+874 TLLPVRPSTTSE
-886 VQRVDRTKSVD
+886 VQKVDRVKSLDENTHVERTK
-897 EIVHGER
+897 G
-904 GKSQKR
+904 QKKR
-910 KQPSE
+910 QISE
-915 PSVDLLPAKAKKRH
+915 HSVDLLTKGKKRH
-929 GMSDLADSFG
+929 VMSDLNDSFG

-945 MDVEGPTALMYRYSR
+945 MDAEGPAALMYRYSR

-975 LNDSRIEKADPLKG
+975 LNDSRIEKGDPLKG
-989 DAIKTDSN
+989 DIIKTDIN
-997 NDAEESEGVM
+997 NDTEESEGVM
-1007 MMINGELVKV
+1007 MMINGEMVKV

-1052 CNLIEKEKDVP
+1052 CNAIEREKDVP
-1063 EKYICYICRNPYR
+1063 EKYICYICQHPYR
-1076 LRPSKKYY
+1076 QRPSKKYF

-1095 LSLSNRTRNQNM
+1095 PSLSNRTRNQHT

-1123 ALLQMQQLLHSLRVK
+1123 ALLQIQQLLHSLRVK

-1159 MDVPKIDMEP
+1159 MEIPKIDIEP
-1169 VPVMEITKVASFTD
+1169 VPIMEIVKTGPSFTD
-1183 TSSEIP
+1183 VGLEIP
-1189 RRVETKMDVKLSIK
+1189 RRAETKTDVKLPIK

-1231 RITNRKDGT
+1231 KIINKKENFVT
-1240 MNSKDSHI
+1240 SKDSHI
-1248 LLDALTG
+1248 LLDALTS
-1255 GNADIKEKITATP
+1255 GNSDIKERNVAMSDIKTENAGNKIMSENSTS
-1268 NIKAESADVSPE
+1268 ESLS
-1280 KTTIGSTASKNLN
+1280 LN
-1293 SGPLIDD
+1293 SGPLIDNI
-1300 VQQEA
+1300 QQES
-1305 SIANV
+1305 SIADVEN
-1310 KQEVS
+1310 EVS

-1327 PIDPAECRMR
+1327 PIDPTECRMR

-1344 FQSHIDSRLT
+1344 FQCHLDSRLT
-1354 SIEAQIFSLEAM
+1354 SIEAQICALEAM
-1366 DPDELVSNPLSQS
+1366 DPDELALDPHVQPR
-1379 CTKQTV
+1379 TKQTV

-1391 LNTVRKLAALC
+1391 LSTVRKLAALC

>member
-1 MKRRRI
+1 MKQRRRI
-7 PRSRAEGRVSSAA
+7 PRSRAEGRRRAPAA
-20 TAAAAAA
+20 VTAAAA

-35 CCVRSCRADVREAR
+35 CCVRSCEADVREAR

-98 ARGGHKFLLRR
+98 AARGHKFLLKR
-109 GSVPTVFADYDEHP
+109 GSVPTVFADYDNHP

-154 ASPLLSEAR
+154 ISPSLSEAR
-163 TPKSDSCGET
+163 TPKSDSCGEPC
-173 IYSRPESSA
+173 YSRPESSA
-182 DSLNLPD
+182 DSLNPLD
-189 SSEVADTEYKVINLK
+189 NVELVDAAYKMTTPK
-204 EESKI
+204 EETVTT
-209 AVKHKPTDS
+209 VKEKS
-218 NSDNKVNTVAMQLGI
+218 VENSDSKVNTVAVQLGI
-233 VESETSM
+233 VEPGTM
-240 KTDAKDLK
+240 KTVAKDLTIK
-248 EELKLPGNKE
+248 DELKDIKLSDDKE
-258 FDKSEE
+258 FDKVEE
-264 LKPKVLNRGGLKFFP
+264 IKPKVLSRDGLKFYP

-284 AKDFNEKWYSAKV
+284 AKDFSEKWYCAKV
-297 VETDW
+297 VEADW
-302 DEREVLIHFDKWSSR
+302 DEREVLVHFDKWSSR
-317 FDEWIPMDS
+317 YDEWIPMDS
-326 SRLRVLQTP
+326 SRLRELQSLP
-335 QNEQAW
+335 NEQTW
-341 IPPSPETRMRER
+341 IPPSPFRTSRETKVR
-353 EFAVGERILATW
+353 EFSVGERILATW
-365 ADGKKYP
+365 ADGRKYP
-372 AKVSAVLSNDRYNV
+372 AKVNAVLTNDRYDV
-386 LFDDGYAK
+386 LFDDGYGK
-394 IVKSSKMTKIAANP
+394 VVKSSKMTKIAATP

-413 EVDGYIGSKQERRD
+413 ELDGYIGSKQERRD
-427 KKRKHTVMELFN
+427 KKRKHTIMELFHTN
-439 IHSRRRTKPD
+439 SRKRIKTDTDKT
-449 AEKAPKKEET
+449 PKKVET
-459 VVKENSEGTA
+459 VVKEST
-469 ESKIETDGTLYGP
+469 ESIIEPKIELDGTMYGP
-482 CYDPGTDLLRGF
+482 CFEPDTNLLKGF
-494 ETSSPKI
+494 DTNFAKI
-501 KSYSKKSKKEMPK
+501 KSYSKKSKKELPK
-514 NDTDHGENVGPE
+514 IDTDHEEDVGPE

-545 PRRSIIVP
+545 PRRSIIIS

-571 SSAGKWDVLFI
+571 TSAGKWDVLFI

-589 FRSRNDIRVFMEN
+589 FRSRNDIRIFMEN
-602 QGQFDFDPE
+602 QGQLDFDPE
-611 KFDFCIHRRK
+611 KFDFCIHRKK
-621 RNHAHRAKQDVT
+621 RNNAHRVKQEVT

-641 TLLPKTKTATPENT
+641 TLLPKTKA
-655 LLTTVASTTDG
+655 
-666 QPTLSTPATSTDGEM
+666 LSTPESTVITASSLDTPPVVSTPTTSAADGA
-681 IYSVFIGL
+681 VFI
-689 RGGLRVEMED
+689 GGLRVEMED

-760 TPTFLEKINKSAK
+760 STPFLEKINKLGK
-773 KKSLPEKPSSTLLQ
+773 KRSLPDKPSSSNLLQ
-787 TALSAT
+787 PVLNTVQPASPSVSVPL
-793 QQTSQSISG
+793 I
-802 PILPEEEEIEQS
+802 PELEEEMDQS

-819 LQKEDMKIETMSPIS
+819 LQKDDMKIETMSPIS
-834 NHSMEIDDDIERKRE
+834 IHSMEVDDDVEKKRE
-849 TACALSPGTL
+849 NTGAMSPTTL

-868 AQGGIK
+868 TQVGIK
-874 TLLPLRPVATSE
+874 TLLPVRPPATSE
-886 VQRVDRTKSVD
+886 SQKIDRAKPVDEMMHVERTKGS
-897 EIVHGER
+897 
-904 GKSQKR
+904 KKR
-910 KQPSE
+910 QSE
-915 PSVDLLPAKAKKRH
+915 YNMHLSAKGKKRH
-929 GMSDLADSFG
+929 GMSDLIDSFG

-945 MDVEGPTALMYRYSR
+945 LDVEGPTALMYRYSR

-975 LNDSRIEKADPLKG
+975 LNDSRIEKGDPLKG
-989 DAIKTDSN
+989 DTIKTDIN

-1007 MMINGELVKV
+1007 MMINGEMVKV

-1052 CNLIEKEKDVP
+1052 CNAIEREKDVP
-1063 EKYICYICRNPYR
+1063 EKYICYICQHPYR
-1076 LRPSKKYY
+1076 QRPSKKYF

-1095 LSLSNRTRNQNM
+1095 PSLPNRTRDQYM

-1112 AMLKRSYDLVA
+1112 AMLKRSYDLVG
-1123 ALLQMQQLLHSLRVK
+1123 ALLQIQQILHSLRVK
-1138 INVAQKKD
+1138 INVAQQKD

-1159 MDVPKIDMEP
+1159 TDIPKVDIEP
-1169 VPVMEITKVASFTD
+1169 IPIMEITKLGADSID
-1183 TSSEIP
+1183 IGSESL
-1189 RRVETKMDVKLSIK
+1189 RRIEPKIETKLSLK

-1231 RITNRKDGT
+1231 RVTGKRESLI
-1240 MNSKDSHI
+1240 NSKDSHI
-1248 LLDALTG
+1248 LLDTLTSS
-1255 GNADIKEKITATP
+1255 NSDVKQRSIDADIKTENIGLLTEKSMIDNSVSENLSSSSLINNAQQESGMVNVENEIATP
-1268 NIKAESADVSPE
+1268 
-1280 KTTIGSTASKNLN
+1280 L
-1293 SGPLIDD
+1293 
-1300 VQQEA
+1300 
-1305 SIANV
+1305 
-1310 KQEVS
+1310 
-1315 ALPQPF
+1315 QPF

-1327 PIDPAECRMR
+1327 PIDPSECRMR

-1344 FQSHIDSRLT
+1344 FQCHIESRLQ
-1354 SIEAQIFSLEAM
+1354 SIDAQVCALEAM
-1366 DPDELVSNPLSQS
+1366 DVEELVPSPNAQS
-1379 CTKQTV
+1379 RLKQTV

-1391 LNTVRKLAALC
+1391 LSTVRKLAALC

>member
-1 MKRRRI
+1 MKRRI
-7 PRSRAEGRVSSAA
+7 PRSHIEGRVSSAV
-20 TAAAAAA
+20 TAAAATAASAATA

-35 CCVRSCRADVREAR
+35 CCVDSCKADVREAR

-61 AALRDRWL
+61 ITLRDRWL
-69 ASGGFEASFK
+69 ASGGFETGFK

-85 VCHRHFKRADYEA
+85 VCHRHFKRADYET
-98 ARGGHKFLLRR
+98 ARGGHKLLLKR
-109 GSVPTVFADYDEHP
+109 GSVPTIFADYDDHP

-173 IYSRPESSA
+173 CYSRPESSA
-182 DSLNLPD
+182 DSLNLLD
-189 SSEVADTEYKVINLK
+189 NSEITDNEYKIINSK
-204 EESKI
+204 EERKISEMDKPSK
-209 AVKHKPTDS
+209 

-233 VESETSM
+233 VEPETEM
-240 KTDAKDLK
+240 KTSAKDLIAK
-248 EELKLPGNKE
+248 EELKLSGNKE

-264 LKPKVLNRGGLKFFP
+264 LKPKVLNRGDLKFFP

-284 AKDFNEKWYSAKV
+284 AKDFNDKWYSAKV

-335 QNEQAW
+335 QKEVK
-341 IPPSPETRMRER
+341 MK
-353 EFAVGERILATW
+353 EFSVGERILATW

-372 AKVSAVLSNDRYNV
+372 AKVSAVLTNDRYNV

-394 IVKSSKMTKIAANP
+394 IVKSLKMTKIAGNS
-408 TKQLN
+408 KQLN
-413 EVDGYIGSKQERRD
+413 ELDGYIGSKQERRD

-439 IHSRRRTKPD
+439 THSRKRTKQD
-449 AEKAPKKEET
+449 IDKTPKKEET
-459 VVKENSEGTA
+459 VIKESGEISSEN
-469 ESKIETDGTLYGP
+469 KIEMDGTQYGP
-482 CYDPGTDLLRGF
+482 CYDPGTDLLKGF
-494 ETSSPKI
+494 ETNPSKI
-501 KSYSKKSKKEMPK
+501 KSYSKKSKKEVPK
-514 NDTDHGENVGPE
+514 VETDQVEENVGPE

-589 FRSRNDIRVFMEN
+589 FRSRNDIRIFMEN
-602 QGQFDFDPE
+602 QGQYDFDPE

-621 RNHAHRAKQDVT
+621 RNHPHRVKQEVASEVT
-633 PEAPKKIK
+633 PKKIK
-641 TLLPKTKTATPENT
+641 TLLPKTKTPENT
-655 LLTTVASTTDG
+655 LLTTVTTNIDTAPITSMPTTST
-666 QPTLSTPATSTDGEM
+666 TDGEM

-699 SAYKCPKE
+699 NAYKCPKE

-760 TPTFLEKINKSAK
+760 PMFMEKMNKSAK
-773 KKSLPEKPSSTLLQ
+773 KKSLPEKSPSTLLQ
-787 TALSAT
+787 STLNT
-793 QQTSQSISG
+793 MQPTSPSIPG
-802 PILPEEEEIEQS
+802 PVMPEEEEMDQLT
-814 EKCND
+814 KYND
-819 LQKEDMKIETMSPIS
+819 SQKEDMKIETMSPIS
-834 NHSMEIDDDIERKRE
+834 NHSIEIDEDIEKKRE
-849 TACALSPGTL
+849 NVCALSPGTL
-859 FDMKVKEEK
+859 FDMKIKEEK

-874 TLLPLRPVATSE
+874 TLLPVRPVAASE
-886 VQRVDRTKSVD
+886 VQRTDRTKPLD
-897 EIVHGER
+897 DMTHGER
-904 GKSQKR
+904 AKNQKKR
-910 KQPSE
+910 LTE
-915 PSVDLLPAKAKKRH
+915 YNVDLSVKTKKRH
-929 GMSDLADSFG
+929 GMSDLTDSFG

-975 LNDSRIEKADPLKG
+975 LNDSRIDKADPLKG
-989 DAIKTDSN
+989 DAIKTDIN

-1052 CNLIEKEKDVP
+1052 CNFIEKEKDVP
-1063 EKYICYICRNPYR
+1063 EKYICYICRNPHR
-1076 LRPSKKYY
+1076 QRPSKKYF

-1095 LSLSNRTRNQNM
+1095 PSLPNRTRNQYM

-1123 ALLQMQQLLHSLRVK
+1123 ALLQIQQLLHSLRVK

-1159 MDVPKIDMEP
+1159 MDMSKIDIEP
-1169 VPVMEITKVASFTD
+1169 VPVMEITKAASFTD
-1183 TSSEIP
+1183 TGSEIP
-1189 RRVETKMDVKLSIK
+1189 RRVETKTDIKLSK

-1231 RITNRKDGT
+1231 RIISKKEGL

-1248 LLDALTG
+1248 LLNALTSSTS
-1255 GNADIKEKITATP
+1255 DIKEKDITTSD
-1268 NIKAESADVSPE
+1268 IKAEEADLLADKTIIDNPVPE
-1280 KTTIGSTASKNLN
+1280 NLN
-1293 SGPLIDD
+1293 SGSLIIDNI
-1300 VQQEA
+1300 QQET
-1305 SIANV
+1305 SITVEN
-1310 KQEVS
+1310 EVS

-1344 FQSHIDSRLT
+1344 FQCHIDSRLT
-1354 SIEAQIFSLEAM
+1354 SIETQIFALETM
-1366 DPDELVSNPLSQS
+1366 DPDELVSDPLVQPR
-1379 CTKQTV
+1379 TKQTV